1 VSAVY
6 ARDVGRM
13 KIIFLDFD
21 GVLCTLRSHVAQG
34 SAAPRG
40 FMEALDREGVGLLNM
55 LMVQHR
61 QTVRVVVSPQGSRT
75 FCDHR

>member
-1 VSAVY
+1 
-6 ARDVGRM
+6 M